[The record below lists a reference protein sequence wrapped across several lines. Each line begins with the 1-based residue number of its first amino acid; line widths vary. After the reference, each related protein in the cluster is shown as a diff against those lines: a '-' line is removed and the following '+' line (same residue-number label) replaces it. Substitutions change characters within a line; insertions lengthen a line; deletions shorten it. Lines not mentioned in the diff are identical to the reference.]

1 VTTESHP
8 FGPGDVSRGDAFNER
23 ERRLCRGRAARRGDG
38 HHRDLLPS
46 LFFVALLARLVAW
59 MRASATF
66 GALLGGINAAAIG
79 LMAGVS
85 VQLAGDALVD
95 PLTIVVAAAAG
106 LALWRT
112 SLNSAWLIAAGAAT
126 GLAQTLITR
135 QPKG

>member
-1 VTTESHP
+1 
-8 FGPGDVSRGDAFNER
+8 
-23 ERRLCRGRAARRGDG
+23 
-38 HHRDLLPS
+38 
-46 LFFVALLARLVAW
+46 